1 MKIGLVFDAQP
12 PEVGG
17 GFTFQESLL
26 DAITGIASHHEI
38 LCFSY
43 GGRKSLTDHSLRW
56 IQLVK
61 SPGKEAGQPLNDAV
75 LQHQIEMV
83 WYVTMP
89 SYETVHVPYIFPVW
103 DLEHRSQPYFPEVSV
118 SGWMWAQREQFYKY
132 VLPRAA
138 YVLTGTQA
146 GKHDV
151 IRFYNIPEERVIVV
165 PMPTS
170 GFCLHSEPSSGQ
182 SAIPSNLKYLFYPA
196 QFWPH
201 KNHVSILYALK
212 ILRERGQLDFSV
224 VFTGSDKG
232 NLRHVQ
238 EVTRNLGLNDHV
250 YFRGFVDRDELVQL
264 YKNAFALVY
273 PSFFG
278 PDNLPPLEA
287 FALGCPV
294 IAAQVSGAEEQFG
307 DAALLF
313 DPKDEEQLV
322 TKITLLHAN
331 NDLRAT
337 LIQRGLSQARKWT
350 AKDYVSKVYGIIDGF
365 LAIRRCWSSLEPFR
379 HL

>member
-1 MKIGLVFDAQP
+1 MRIGLAIDNHPA
-12 PEVGG
+12 EAGG
-17 GFTFQESLL
+17 GFSFQESLINTIL
-26 DAITGIASHHEI
+26 TIPTHHE
-38 LCFSY
+38 LYGFSFED
-43 GGRKSLTDHSLRW
+43 RKSPPGGAVRW
-56 IQLVK
+56 VQLFR
-61 SPGKEAGQPLNDAV
+61 SPGKEAGRPLNDAI
-75 LQHQIEMV
+75 LKHQIEMV
-83 WYVTMP
+83 WYMTVF
-89 SYETVHVPYIFPVW
+89 SYETVDVPYIIPVW
-103 DLEHRSQPYFPEVSV
+103 DLEHRGQPYFPEVSL
-118 SGWMWAQREQFYKY
+118 SGWLWGQREQYYQY

-138 YVLTGTQA
+138 YVLTGTLA

-151 IRFYNIPEERVIVV
+151 VKFYNIPEERVIVV

-170 GFCLHSEPSSGQ
+170 DFCLLPQPSRGQ
-182 SAIPSNLKYLFYPA
+182 SATPSSHKYLFYPA

-212 ILRERGQLDFSV
+212 ILREREQLNFSV

-238 EVTRNLGLNDHV
+238 EVAANLGLNDQVH
-250 YFRGFVDRDELVQL
+250 FRGFVARDELVQL

-294 IAAQVSGAEEQFG
+294 IAAQVSGAEEQLG
-307 DAALLF
+307 DAALFF
-313 DPKDEEQLV
+313 DPKNEEQLA
-322 TKITLLHAN
+322 TKIKMLHAN
-331 NDLRAT
+331 DDLRET

-350 AKDYVSKVYGIIDGF
+350 ANDYVSKVYEIIDGF
-365 LAIRRCWSSLEPFR
+365 QAIRRCWSSQEPFR